1 MMKKNPAKP
10 KCFLVLPLLALSLF
24 WASCGQDPI
33 FYKISLEVKPI
44 EPRIKGVPS
53 NFAVFE
59 YETGKKGMYVANDYL
74 HRYAKNA
81 AGKAVWDEQE
91 TPQPGGRIYALAAT
105 ETTTG
110 HPDRLFAMADGS
122 LFVIG
127 TGQSSWTK
135 ISIDPAADATAK
147 TYSSIQAIYAAGNTL
162 FAAGWSGKADESN
175 SRNTGFAVFYETGGV
190 LKPIKTG
197 TALLSGAVESGGRY
211 YLAINGAGIFTTS
224 NLASGSL
231 SGPLSFTGPE
241 GSYNGRFLDI
251 VAFVKTGTAVTAIT
265 RNGDFLNATE
275 SNYSIVKADINQ
287 AVTGAVAFWES
298 RDNSNL
304 RLLLVGI
311 RSGTGNVKYGY
322 REVALDQS
330 GALIS
335 AQLGL
340 RMPGEG
346 SPSSVNNK
354 DKYESTIGSHPI
366 NFLYQA
372 PRDVDPEMI
381 LFAAI
386 QGTGKTT
393 NNLDSGVWSYRNR
406 DGWQWNGEE

>member
-1 MMKKNPAKP
+1 MKKNPAKP
-10 KCFLVLPLLALSLF
+10 GRFLVLPLLALSLF
-24 WASCGQDPI
+24 LASCGQDPI
-33 FYKISLEVKPI
+33 FFKISLEVQPR

-59 YETGKKGMYVANDYL
+59 YETGKKGLYVANDYL

-105 ETTTG
+105 ETTAG

-197 TALLSGAVESGGRY
+197 TALLSGAAVSGGQY

-231 SGPLSFTGPE
+231 SGPSTFTGSGE
-241 GSYNGRFLDI
+241 HRDRFWDI
-251 VAFVKTGTAVTAIT
+251 VALVNTGAAVTAIT
-265 RNGDFLNATE
+265 RNGDFLNVAG
-275 SNYSIVKADINQ
+275 SNYSIIKDDINQ
-287 AVTGAVAFWES
+287 AMTGAVAFWES
-298 RDNSNL
+298 PDNSTL
-304 RLLLVGI
+304 RLFLVGL
-311 RSGTGNVKYGY
+311 RAGTGNVNYGY
-322 REVALDQS
+322 REVAIDGS
-330 GALIS
+330 GALVLS
-335 AQLGL
+335 SQAGL

-346 SPSSVNNK
+346 SPSSVNDK
-354 DKYESTIGSHPI
+354 DKYGATIGSHPI